1 MRQTSRRQG
10 QRPGEE
16 VEPGRS
22 ATLQL
27 NQAWDYSS
35 QRSIAS
41 VSIAST
47 GYAVVTDGQRW
58 LCCLSDSGNQLWER
72 NFPEPIV
79 SFRLSRDGGNVLVAL
94 SDCGFCVL
102 DVAGGVVWETRLC
115 VPVTA
120 CDMRLSDGVT
130 FAAARPRTLITL
142 DQTGRTI
149 TSRELPDTV
158 EFLTFAQ
165 DDQVAL
171 IANSGAFV
179 GLVDDVGEMLWARS
193 FSTISLE
200 ARMSPCGRWITLP
213 AFGQGAYLI
222 DREGT
227 QVDVVRTHAP
237 VNFAA
242 CAKNCSVILVA
253 TTRGNLLSLDRQ
265 GAVLGRFELPVKPKQ
280 IQTDTD
286 VGLLAMV
293 DPGGSLK
300 VYRLT
305 STDSSRFAFL
315 EVEASAAQ
323 KPKEPLY
330 RLALFCKPSTSYQ
343 AQVKLLPGGKYTL
356 LATCHSELLMI
367 DETGRP
373 ICQTTTGLPILSLA
387 LAPKSYSFFGATED
401 AVLAFAHTKM
411 LWRRE
416 LKTAMLAVNAAG
428 DRLGAMDI
436 AGNVYVF
443 DQAARM
449 VRSWMGSRDA
459 RYFLISPSGDDLVVA
474 EPARAVVIDFRG
486 QPIFEVGFKAGADHL
501 AITDSSL
508 YVGTGGG
515 KLSAFELTGEALW
528 EVELNEPVASIKA
541 SEDGLL
547 VLSTRGSAFW
557 IDEDGQLLW
566 RKPLTATKPLVFRN
580 QERDYIELFKRDS
593 TLICASLGGELLW
606 RARLEDKIRSLAV
619 DASGEFVA
627 AFDGV
632 AVWLFSTGEKQ
643 PTEPDRFDFLEV

>member
-1 MRQTSRRQG
+1 VRQTSRRQG

-387 LAPKSYSFFGATED
+387 LAPKSYSFF
-401 AVLAFAHTKM
+401 
-411 LWRRE
+411 
-416 LKTAMLAVNAAG
+416 
-428 DRLGAMDI
+428 
-436 AGNVYVF
+436 
-443 DQAARM
+443 
-449 VRSWMGSRDA
+449 DA